1 MAHFDDIYELAA
13 DNYGLITSAEA
24 KNLGVA
30 KSELNRWVGMGRL
43 LKRGQGVY
51 KLVRYV
57 PTEYDRYA
65 EAVALVGD
73 GSFLFGEAV
82 LAMHG
87 LALANPRHISVGTTK
102 RVRRELPEWVQPVTV
117 SGRTVTSYE
126 GIPSQSLAEA
136 ILECRGIVMGE
147 RLKSAVEDARREGLI
162 TKDEFEHLRKEL
174 SLLGLVWLQGAIGR
188 LDITLQPKDWIS
200 SRLMMRSLG

>member
-1 MAHFDDIYELAA
+1 MAHFDDIYELAV

-43 LKRGQGVY
+43 LKRGHGVY

-82 LAMHG
+82 LAMRG
-87 LALANPRHISVGTTK
+87 LALANPRHISVG
-102 RVRRELPEWVQPVTV
+102 REIPEWVQPVTV
-117 SGRTVTSYE
+117 SGKTVTSYE

-136 ILECRGIVMGE
+136 ILECRGMVMGE

-174 SLLGLVWLQGAIGR
+174 S
-188 LDITLQPKDWIS
+188 
-200 SRLMMRSLG
+200 

>member
-1 MAHFDDIYELAA
+1 M
-13 DNYGLITSAEA
+13 
-24 KNLGVA
+24 
-30 KSELNRWVGMGRL
+30 
-43 LKRGQGVY
+43 Y

-87 LALANPRHISVGTTK
+87 LALVNPRRISVGTTK
-102 RVRRELPEWVQPVTV
+102 RVRRGLPEWIQPVTV
-117 SGRTVTSYE
+117 SGKTVTSHE

-147 RLKSAVEDARREGLI
+147 RLKSAVETARREGLI

-174 SLLGLVWLQGAIGR
+174 S
-188 LDITLQPKDWIS
+188 
-200 SRLMMRSLG
+200 

>member
-43 LKRGQGVY
+43 LKRGYGVY

-87 LALANPRHISVGTTK
+87 LALANLRHISVGTTK

-117 SGRTVTSYE
+117 SGKTVTSYE

-136 ILECRGIVMGE
+136 ILECRGMVMGE

-174 SLLGLVWLQGAIGR
+174 S
-188 LDITLQPKDWIS
+188 
-200 SRLMMRSLG
+200 

>member
-43 LKRGQGVY
+43 LKRGHGVY

-87 LALANPRHISVGTTK
+87 LALANPRHISVGKTK

-117 SGRTVTSYE
+117 SGKTVTSYE

-162 TKDEFEHLRKEL
+162 TKDKFEHLRKEL
-174 SLLGLVWLQGAIGR
+174 S
-188 LDITLQPKDWIS
+188 
-200 SRLMMRSLG
+200 

>member
-1 MAHFDDIYELAA
+1 MTHFDDIYELAA

-24 KNLGVA
+24 RNLGVA
-30 KSELNRWVGMGRL
+30 KSELNRWVGIGRL

-82 LAMHG
+82 LAMYG
-87 LALANPRHISVGTTK
+87 LALVNPRHISVGTTK

-117 SGRTVTSYE
+117 SGKTVTSYE

-136 ILECRGIVMGE
+136 ILECRGMVMGE

-174 SLLGLVWLQGAIGR
+174 S
-188 LDITLQPKDWIS
+188 
-200 SRLMMRSLG
+200 

>member
-87 LALANPRHISVGTTK
+87 LALANPRRISVGTTK

-117 SGRTVTSYE
+117 SGKTVTSYE

-136 ILECRGIVMGE
+136 ILECRGMVMGE

-174 SLLGLVWLQGAIGR
+174 S
-188 LDITLQPKDWIS
+188 
-200 SRLMMRSLG
+200 

>member
-30 KSELNRWVGMGRL
+30 KSELNRWVGIGRL

-87 LALANPRHISVGTTK
+87 LALVNPRRISVGTTK

-117 SGRTVTSYE
+117 SGKTVTSYE

-136 ILECRGIVMGE
+136 ILECRGMVMRE

-174 SLLGLVWLQGAIGR
+174 S
-188 LDITLQPKDWIS
+188 
-200 SRLMMRSLG
+200 

>member
-1 MAHFDDIYELAA
+1 MAHFDDIYELAV

-24 KNLGVA
+24 KSLGVA
-30 KSELNRWVGMGRL
+30 KSELNRWVGTGRL

-87 LALANPRHISVGTTK
+87 LALVNPRRISVGTTK
-102 RVRRELPEWVQPVTV
+102 RVRRELPEWVQPVAV
-117 SGRTVTSYE
+117 SGKTVTSYE

-136 ILECRGIVMGE
+136 ISECRGIVMGE

-174 SLLGLVWLQGAIGR
+174 S
-188 LDITLQPKDWIS
+188 
-200 SRLMMRSLG
+200 

>member
-1 MAHFDDIYELAA
+1 MTHFDDMYELAA

-24 KNLGVA
+24 KSLGVA

-87 LALANPRHISVGTTK
+87 LALVNPRRISVGTTK

-117 SGRTVTSYE
+117 SGKTVTSYE

-136 ILECRGIVMGE
+136 ILECRGMVMGE

-174 SLLGLVWLQGAIGR
+174 S
-188 LDITLQPKDWIS
+188 
-200 SRLMMRSLG
+200 

>member
-1 MAHFDDIYELAA
+1 M
-13 DNYGLITSAEA
+13 
-24 KNLGVA
+24 
-30 KSELNRWVGMGRL
+30 
-43 LKRGQGVY
+43 Y

-73 GSFLFGEAV
+73 GSFLIGEAV

-87 LALANPRHISVGTTK
+87 LALANPRRISVGTTK

-117 SGRTVTSYE
+117 SGKTVTSYE

-136 ILECRGIVMGE
+136 ILECRGMVMGE

-174 SLLGLVWLQGAIGR
+174 S
-188 LDITLQPKDWIS
+188 
-200 SRLMMRSLG
+200 

>member
-1 MAHFDDIYELAA
+1 M
-13 DNYGLITSAEA
+13 
-24 KNLGVA
+24 
-30 KSELNRWVGMGRL
+30 
-43 LKRGQGVY
+43 Y

-87 LALANPRHISVGTTK
+87 LALANPRRISVGTTK

-117 SGRTVTSYE
+117 SGKTVTSYE

-136 ILECRGIVMGE
+136 ILECRGMVMGE

-174 SLLGLVWLQGAIGR
+174 S
-188 LDITLQPKDWIS
+188 
-200 SRLMMRSLG
+200 

>member
-87 LALANPRHISVGTTK
+87 LALVNPRRISVGATK

-117 SGRTVTSYE
+117 SGKTVTSYE

-136 ILECRGIVMGE
+136 ILECRGMVMGE

-174 SLLGLVWLQGAIGR
+174 S
-188 LDITLQPKDWIS
+188 
-200 SRLMMRSLG
+200 

>member
-1 MAHFDDIYELAA
+1 MTHFDDMYELAA

-24 KNLGVA
+24 KSLGVA

-87 LALANPRHISVGTTK
+87 LALANPRRISVGTTK

-117 SGRTVTSYE
+117 SGKTVTSYE

-136 ILECRGIVMGE
+136 ILECRGMVMGE
-147 RLKSAVEDARREGLI
+147 RLKSAVEDARRKGLI
-162 TKDEFEHLRKEL
+162 TKDEFEHLRKGL
-174 SLLGLVWLQGAIGR
+174 S
-188 LDITLQPKDWIS
+188 
-200 SRLMMRSLG
+200 

>member
-1 MAHFDDIYELAA
+1 MTHFDDIYELAT

-24 KNLGVA
+24 KGLGVA
-30 KSELNRWVGMGRL
+30 KSELNRWVGAGRL
-43 LKRGQGVY
+43 FKRGQGVY

-87 LALANPRHISVGTTK
+87 LALVNPKRISVGTTK

-117 SGRTVTSYE
+117 SGKTVASYE

-136 ILECRGIVMGE
+136 ILECRGMVMGE
-147 RLKSAVEDARREGLI
+147 RLQSAVEDARREGLI
-162 TKDEFEHLRKEL
+162 TKDEFERLRKEL
-174 SLLGLVWLQGAIGR
+174 S
-188 LDITLQPKDWIS
+188 
-200 SRLMMRSLG
+200 

>member
-24 KNLGVA
+24 KSLGVA
-30 KSELNRWVGMGRL
+30 KSELNRWVGTGRL

-87 LALANPRHISVGTTK
+87 LALVNPRRISVGTTK
-102 RVRRELPEWVQPVTV
+102 RVRRELPEWVQPVAV
-117 SGRTVTSYE
+117 SGKTVTSYE

-136 ILECRGIVMGE
+136 ISECRGIVMGE

-174 SLLGLVWLQGAIGR
+174 S
-188 LDITLQPKDWIS
+188 
-200 SRLMMRSLG
+200 

>member
-73 GSFLFGEAV
+73 GSFLIGEAV

-87 LALANPRHISVGTTK
+87 LALANPRRISVGTTK

-117 SGRTVTSYE
+117 SGKTVTSYE

-136 ILECRGIVMGE
+136 ILECRGMVMGE

-174 SLLGLVWLQGAIGR
+174 S
-188 LDITLQPKDWIS
+188 
-200 SRLMMRSLG
+200 

>member
-1 MAHFDDIYELAA
+1 MTHFDDMYELAA

-24 KNLGVA
+24 KSLGVA

-87 LALANPRHISVGTTK
+87 LALVNPRRISVGATK

-117 SGRTVTSYE
+117 SGKTVTSYE

-136 ILECRGIVMGE
+136 ILECRGMVMRE

-174 SLLGLVWLQGAIGR
+174 S
-188 LDITLQPKDWIS
+188 
-200 SRLMMRSLG
+200 

>member
-24 KNLGVA
+24 KSLGVA
-30 KSELNRWVGMGRL
+30 KSELNRWVGIGRL

-87 LALANPRHISVGTTK
+87 LALVNSRRISVGTTK
-102 RVRRELPEWVQPVTV
+102 RVRRELPEWVQPVAM
-117 SGRTVTSYE
+117 SGKTVTSYE

-136 ILECRGIVMGE
+136 ISECRGMVMGG
-147 RLKSAVEDARREGLI
+147 RLKSAVEDARREELI

-174 SLLGLVWLQGAIGR
+174 S
-188 LDITLQPKDWIS
+188 
-200 SRLMMRSLG
+200 

>member
-1 MAHFDDIYELAA
+1 M
-13 DNYGLITSAEA
+13 
-24 KNLGVA
+24 
-30 KSELNRWVGMGRL
+30 
-43 LKRGQGVY
+43 Y

-73 GSFLFGEAV
+73 GSFLFGKAV

-174 SLLGLVWLQGAIGR
+174 S
-188 LDITLQPKDWIS
+188 
-200 SRLMMRSLG
+200 

>member
-1 MAHFDDIYELAA
+1 MAHFDDIYELAV

-43 LKRGQGVY
+43 LKRGHGVY

-87 LALANPRHISVGTTK
+87 LALANPRRISVGTTK

-117 SGRTVTSYE
+117 SGKTVTSYE

-136 ILECRGIVMGE
+136 ILECRGMVMGE

-174 SLLGLVWLQGAIGR
+174 S
-188 LDITLQPKDWIS
+188 
-200 SRLMMRSLG
+200 

>member
-1 MAHFDDIYELAA
+1 MTHFDDIYELAV

-24 KNLGVA
+24 KSLGVA

-87 LALANPRHISVGTTK
+87 LALVNPRRISVGTTK
-102 RVRRELPEWVQPVTV
+102 RVRRELPEWVQPVAV
-117 SGRTVTSYE
+117 SGKTVTSYE

-136 ILECRGIVMGE
+136 ILECRGMVMGG

-174 SLLGLVWLQGAIGR
+174 S
-188 LDITLQPKDWIS
+188 
-200 SRLMMRSLG
+200 

>member
-87 LALANPRHISVGTTK
+87 LALANPRRISVGTTK

-136 ILECRGIVMGE
+136 ILECRGMVMGE

-174 SLLGLVWLQGAIGR
+174 S
-188 LDITLQPKDWIS
+188 
-200 SRLMMRSLG
+200 

>member
-87 LALANPRHISVGTTK
+87 LALANPRRISVGTTK

-117 SGRTVTSYE
+117 SGKTVTSYE

-136 ILECRGIVMGE
+136 ILECRGMVMGE
-147 RLKSAVEDARREGLI
+147 RLKSAVEDAKREGLI

-174 SLLGLVWLQGAIGR
+174 S
-188 LDITLQPKDWIS
+188 
-200 SRLMMRSLG
+200 

>member
-1 MAHFDDIYELAA
+1 MAHFDDIYELAV
-13 DNYGLITSAEA
+13 DNYGLITSPEA
-24 KNLGVA
+24 KSLGVA
-30 KSELNRWVGMGRL
+30 KSELNRWVGIGRL

-87 LALANPRHISVGTTK
+87 LALANPGRISVGTTK

-117 SGRTVTSYE
+117 SGKTVTSYE

-136 ILECRGIVMGE
+136 ILECRGMVMGE

-174 SLLGLVWLQGAIGR
+174 S
-188 LDITLQPKDWIS
+188 
-200 SRLMMRSLG
+200 

>member
-1 MAHFDDIYELAA
+1 MTHFDDIYELAA

-87 LALANPRHISVGTTK
+87 LALANPRRISVGTTK
-102 RVRRELPEWVQPVTV
+102 RVRRELPEWVQPVTM
-117 SGRTVTSYE
+117 SGKTVTSYE

-136 ILECRGIVMGE
+136 ILECRGMVMGE

-174 SLLGLVWLQGAIGR
+174 S
-188 LDITLQPKDWIS
+188 
-200 SRLMMRSLG
+200 

>member
-82 LAMHG
+82 LAMNG

-174 SLLGLVWLQGAIGR
+174 S
-188 LDITLQPKDWIS
+188 
-200 SRLMMRSLG
+200 

>member
-87 LALANPRHISVGTTK
+87 LALANPRRISVGTTK

-117 SGRTVTSYE
+117 SGKTVTSYE

-174 SLLGLVWLQGAIGR
+174 S
-188 LDITLQPKDWIS
+188 
-200 SRLMMRSLG
+200 

>member
-1 MAHFDDIYELAA
+1 MAHFDDIYELAV

-24 KNLGVA
+24 KSLGVA
-30 KSELNRWVGMGRL
+30 KSELNRWVDIGRL

-117 SGRTVTSYE
+117 SGKTVTSYE

-136 ILECRGIVMGE
+136 ILECRGMVMGE

-174 SLLGLVWLQGAIGR
+174 S
-188 LDITLQPKDWIS
+188 
-200 SRLMMRSLG
+200 

>member
-1 MAHFDDIYELAA
+1 MTHFDDIYELAV

-24 KNLGVA
+24 KSLGVA
-30 KSELNRWVGMGRL
+30 KSELNRWVGTGRL

-87 LALANPRHISVGTTK
+87 LALVNPRRISVGTTK
-102 RVRRELPEWVQPVTV
+102 RVRRGLPEWIQPVTV
-117 SGRTVTSYE
+117 SGKTVTSHE

-147 RLKSAVEDARREGLI
+147 RLKSAVEAARREGLI

-174 SLLGLVWLQGAIGR
+174 S
-188 LDITLQPKDWIS
+188 
-200 SRLMMRSLG
+200 

>member
-117 SGRTVTSYE
+117 SGWTVTSYE

-174 SLLGLVWLQGAIGR
+174 S
-188 LDITLQPKDWIS
+188 
-200 SRLMMRSLG
+200 

>member
-102 RVRRELPEWVQPVTV
+102 RVRRELPE
-117 SGRTVTSYE
+117 
-126 GIPSQSLAEA
+126 
-136 ILECRGIVMGE
+136 
-147 RLKSAVEDARREGLI
+147 
-162 TKDEFEHLRKEL
+162 
-174 SLLGLVWLQGAIGR
+174 
-188 LDITLQPKDWIS
+188 
-200 SRLMMRSLG
+200 

>member
-43 LKRGQGVY
+43 LKRGYGVY

-87 LALANPRHISVGTTK
+87 HISVGTTK

-117 SGRTVTSYE
+117 SGKTVTSYE

-136 ILECRGIVMGE
+136 ILECRGMVMGE

-174 SLLGLVWLQGAIGR
+174 S
-188 LDITLQPKDWIS
+188 
-200 SRLMMRSLG
+200 

>member
-43 LKRGQGVY
+43 LKRGYGVY

-73 GSFLFGEAV
+73 GGFLFGEAV
-82 LAMHG
+82 LAMHR

-117 SGRTVTSYE
+117 SGKTVTSYE

-136 ILECRGIVMGE
+136 ILECRGMVMGE

-174 SLLGLVWLQGAIGR
+174 S
-188 LDITLQPKDWIS
+188 
-200 SRLMMRSLG
+200 

>member
-43 LKRGQGVY
+43 LKRGHGVY

-87 LALANPRHISVGTTK
+87 LALANPRRISVGTTK

-117 SGRTVTSYE
+117 SGKTVTSYE

-136 ILECRGIVMGE
+136 ILECRGMVMGE

-174 SLLGLVWLQGAIGR
+174 S
-188 LDITLQPKDWIS
+188 
-200 SRLMMRSLG
+200 

>member
-87 LALANPRHISVGTTK
+87 LALANPRRISVGTTK

-174 SLLGLVWLQGAIGR
+174 S
-188 LDITLQPKDWIS
+188 
-200 SRLMMRSLG
+200 

>member
-1 MAHFDDIYELAA
+1 MTHFDDIYELAA

-24 KNLGVA
+24 KSLGVA

-87 LALANPRHISVGTTK
+87 LALANPRRISVGTTK
-102 RVRRELPEWVQPVTV
+102 RVRRELPEWVQPVTM
-117 SGRTVTSYE
+117 SGKTVTSYE

-136 ILECRGIVMGE
+136 ILECRGMVMGE

-174 SLLGLVWLQGAIGR
+174 S
-188 LDITLQPKDWIS
+188 
-200 SRLMMRSLG
+200 

>member
-1 MAHFDDIYELAA
+1 MTHFDDIYELAA
-13 DNYGLITSAEA
+13 DNYGLVTSAEA
-24 KNLGVA
+24 KSLGVV
-30 KSELNRWVGMGRL
+30 KSELNRWVGIGRL

-87 LALANPRHISVGTTK
+87 LALVNPRRISVGTTK

-117 SGRTVTSYE
+117 SDKMVTSYE
-126 GIPSQSLAEA
+126 GIPSQSIAEA
-136 ILECRGIVMGE
+136 ILECRGVVMEE
-147 RLKSAVEDARREGLI
+147 RLKSAIEDARREGLI
-162 TKDEFEHLRKEL
+162 TKDEFERLRKEL
-174 SLLGLVWLQGAIGR
+174 S
-188 LDITLQPKDWIS
+188 
-200 SRLMMRSLG
+200 